1 MRNIKD
7 VVLQGGK
14 YLRKNIKD
22 VCYMG
27 EKYLR
32 NNKVFL
38 HAGKYLR
45 NIKDGFLH
53 GEKCPPAKSLK
64 C

>member
-14 YLRKNIKD
+14 YPRKNIKD

-32 NNKVFL
+32 NNKVLL
-38 HAGKYLR
+38 HVGKYLR
-45 NIKDGFLH
+45 NIKYVF
-53 GEKCPPAKSLK
+53 
-64 C
+64 